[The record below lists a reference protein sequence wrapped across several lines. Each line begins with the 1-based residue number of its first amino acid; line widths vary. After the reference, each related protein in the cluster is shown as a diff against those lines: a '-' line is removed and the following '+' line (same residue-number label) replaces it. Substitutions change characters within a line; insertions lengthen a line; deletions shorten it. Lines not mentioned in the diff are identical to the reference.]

1 MSGTLL
7 VLICCAVI
15 IVPTVVLVLRFG
27 LLSPPRSSPG
37 EWSGPWWWSSGGGR
51 PSSGRGRAWF
61 TGRRGWTTTIVI
73 MAVVSVLMPVLVAT
87 VLYNSVISA
96 SQSGSLP
103 TARTSVGAPITQVF
117 DANGAPIASFQQFT
131 INIPVTSSDIPAFM
145 KNAAVAAED
154 RRFYQHKGVDT
165 RGILRALWA
174 DLNGGGYVQGGST
187 IDQQYVRLVYGS
199 NVKSIHRK
207 LREAILAGR
216 LDLRMTKDQILTG
229 YLTRAYFGGGA
240 YGVGAAAQLY
250 FHKSVKD
257 LTLSESAL
265 LAGILPAPSAYNP
278 RADPVGAEQRRQ
290 DVLTKMA
297 DQGLITADQET
308 AAKGQP
314 LLLLPSDPPVASDVT
329 LVYPPST
336 QQTPYPWFVDYV
348 KRYLIARF
356 GEDRVLRGG
365 LRVETSLD
373 PRLQGEADAAVAA
386 TLNGTVDPVDMAMV
400 VVDPNTGLVKAMVGG
415 RDFTASQ
422 VNAALGSCPPTSQP
436 APANQPICIDGGG
449 SGRQPGSAF
458 KPFTLAKAFEESIDP
473 NTYFSGPSTYTY
485 PLGTCLGANCTVHNV
500 ESGGYGSISLR
511 DATAYSVNTV
521 FAQLIEKVGVV
532 QTAELAHRLGLTM
545 INPKGRT
552 TNGFYGPSLTLG
564 SADVS
569 PLDMAAA
576 YGVFA
581 ARGMQ
586 FSATPVLRVVAA
598 DGTVLEDNT
607 ARAGQRVMAQSVAD
621 QVNDVLK
628 GVVAKGTGTAANIG
642 RPDGT
647 AGKTGTTESFSDAWF
662 VGYTP
667 QLVASVWMGDSNGRH
682 PLVNIKGVAQ
692 VFGGTL
698 PAQTWHDFMVKAL
711 AGVPVQNFA
720 PPAPPTCVP
729 STPTTSFTT
738 GSSDSTTTTSTTT
751 TTTIVPTSDTTDNTG
766 STSTAVTFPTPST
779 ILVPC
784 PTVPPRTVPT
794 SSTATATTTTLPF
807 FTGPTTPALTVP
819 TPTATA
825 PTSSVP

>member
-1 MSGTLL
+1 ML
-7 VLICCAVI
+7 VVIACAVI
-15 IVPTVVLVLRFG
+15 ILPTVVLVWRFG
-27 LLSPPRSSPG
+27 LLSPPPAQSEWSSP
-37 EWSGPWWWSSGGGR
+37 SSR
-51 PSSGRGRAWF
+51 SPSVHFWTNTTHHRRSWF
-61 TGRRGWTTTIVI
+61 SGRRGWITTIVI
-73 MAVVSVLMPVLVAT
+73 LTVVSLLMPVFVGG
-87 VLYNSVISA
+87 VLYTSVISA

-103 TARTSVGAPITQVF
+103 APRTSVGSPITQVY
-117 DANGAPIASFQQFT
+117 DSTGAPIASFQQFT
-131 INIPVTSSDIPAFM
+131 TNIPVTSSDIPTVM
-145 KNAAVAAED
+145 KQAVVAAED

-165 RGILRALWA
+165 KGILRALWA

-216 LDLRMTKDQILTG
+216 LDLHMTKDQILTA

-250 FHKSVKD
+250 FRKSVKD
-257 LTLSESAL
+257 LSLSESAL

-278 RADPVGAEQRRQ
+278 RVDPVGAERRRL

-297 DQGLITADQET
+297 DQGLITSDVEAS
-308 AAKGQP
+308 AKAQR
-314 LLLLPSDPPVASDVT
+314 LVLLPSDTTPAVDVT
-329 LVYPPST
+329 LVYPPAT
-336 QQTPYPWFVDYV
+336 QETPYPWFVDYV
-348 KRYLIARF
+348 RRYLIARF

-365 LRVETSLD
+365 LRVQTSLD
-373 PRLQGEADAAVAA
+373 PRLQGQADASVAA
-386 TLNGTVDPVDMAMV
+386 TLKGTTDPVDMAMV

-415 RDFTASQ
+415 RDFAASQ
-422 VNAALGSCPPTSQP
+422 VNAALGSCPPTTQL
-436 APANQPICIDGGG
+436 APANQPVCIDGGG

-458 KPFTLAKAFEESIDP
+458 KPFTLAKAFEEGIDP
-473 NTYFSGPSTYTY
+473 NTYFYGPSTYNY
-485 PLGTCLGANCTVHNV
+485 PLGTCLGVNCTVHNV

-521 FAQLIEKVGVV
+521 FAQLVLKVGVV
-532 QTAELAHRLGLTM
+532 QTAELAHRVGLTM
-545 INPKGRT
+545 INPKGRSGY
-552 TNGFYGPSLTLG
+552 GFYGPSLTLG

-607 ARAGQRVMAQSVAD
+607 ARPGQRVMAQTVAD

-698 PAQTWHDFMVKAL
+698 PAQTWHDFMAKAL
-711 AGVPVQNFA
+711 TGVPVQNFA
-720 PPAPPTCVP
+720 PPAPPPCVP
-729 STPTTSFTT
+729 EYAA
-738 GSSDSTTTTSTTT
+738 GSTTTSSSAPTTTSSTTT
-751 TTTIVPTSDTTDNTG
+751 STIVPTSDTTDNTG
-766 STSTAVTFPTPST
+766 STTTAVTYPTPPT
-779 ILVPC
+779 TPPAPC
-784 PTVPPRTVPT
+784 PTVAPRFTPT
-794 SSTATATTTTLPF
+794 SSPTTTTTLIP
-807 FTGPTTPALTVP
+807 FTGPTAPRATTRVPP
-819 TPTATA
+819 TPGT
-825 PTSSVP
+825 SVP